1 MFFMGFILGLVFCTV
16 IIPWA
21 ITRLYLSS
29 AKIRTDKSHNF
40 SKQVFRNQ
48 TVISFSYIIPLAVSA
63 LAFAIIVGTRITRE
77 LSGQGHGDFIYFA
90 LVFPV
95 FGFLIG
101 YLYMKRMVK
110 P

>member
-1 MFFMGFILGLVFCTV
+1 MFFVGFVLGLAFFTV
-16 IIPWA
+16 IIPWGM
-21 ITRLYLSS
+21 TKLYLSS
-29 AKIRTDKSHNF
+29 EKIRTDKAKVLS
-40 SKQVFRNQ
+40 QQIFRKQ
-48 TVISFSYIIPLAVSA
+48 TVISFSYIVPLAVSA
-63 LAFAIIVGTRITRE
+63 LAFAVIVGTRITRE

-101 YLYMKRMVK
+101 YLYLKKMVK